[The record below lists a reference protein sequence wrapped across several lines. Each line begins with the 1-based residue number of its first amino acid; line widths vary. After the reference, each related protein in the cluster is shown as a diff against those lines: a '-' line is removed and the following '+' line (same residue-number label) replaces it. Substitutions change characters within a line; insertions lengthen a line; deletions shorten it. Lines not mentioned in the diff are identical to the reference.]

1 MNMSELEYRKPLQ
14 WGEIDPYRRGRT
26 HVGMWAWLLQ
36 RVSAVFIV
44 FLLVLHLCFT
54 YKPYLQ
60 FLLLLAVAF
69 HASLGLRVILLDF
82 NLAKISSARR
92 LVPWTL
98 GLGVAAR
105 GHCVVCHLL
114 KEVRRMPCNRQKLFA
129 TYAYSA
135 TILSKAAKGRS
146 KATS

>member
-1 MNMSELEYRKPLQ
+1 MNTSELEYRKPLQ

-44 FLLVLHLCFT
+44 FLLVL
-54 YKPYLQ
+54 
-60 FLLLLAVAF
+60 LLLAVAF

-98 GLGVAAR
+98 GLGVAA
-105 GHCVVCHLL
+105 VVIAW
-114 KEVRRMPCNRQKLFA
+114 FA
-129 TYAYSA
+129 IY
-135 TILSKAAKGRS
+135 
-146 KATS
+146 

>member
-36 RVSAVFIV
+36 
-44 FLLVLHLCFT
+44 LVLHLCFT

-98 GLGVAAR
+98 GLGVAA
-105 GHCVVCHLL
+105 VVIAW
-114 KEVRRMPCNRQKLFA
+114 FA
-129 TYAYSA
+129 IY
-135 TILSKAAKGRS
+135 
-146 KATS
+146 

>member
-1 MNMSELEYRKPLQ
+1 MNTSELEYRKPLQ

-26 HVGMWAWLLQ
+26 HVGMWAWL
-36 RVSAVFIV
+36 F
-44 FLLVLHLCFT
+44 LHLCFT

-98 GLGVAAR
+98 GLGVAA
-105 GHCVVCHLL
+105 VVIAW
-114 KEVRRMPCNRQKLFA
+114 FA
-129 TYAYSA
+129 IY
-135 TILSKAAKGRS
+135 
-146 KATS
+146 

>member
-54 YKPYLQ
+54 YKPYLH
-60 FLLLLAVAF
+60 LASVGR
-69 HASLGLRVILLDF
+69 GLPCFAGPARHPSDF

-98 GLGVAAR
+98 GLGVAA
-105 GHCVVCHLL
+105 VVIAW
-114 KEVRRMPCNRQKLFA
+114 FA
-129 TYAYSA
+129 IY
-135 TILSKAAKGRS
+135 
-146 KATS
+146 

>member
-69 HASLGLRVILLDF
+69 HASLGLRVILL
-82 NLAKISSARR
+82 
-92 LVPWTL
+92 
-98 GLGVAAR
+98 
-105 GHCVVCHLL
+105 
-114 KEVRRMPCNRQKLFA
+114 PCNRQKLFA

>member
-1 MNMSELEYRKPLQ
+1 MNTSELEYRKPLQ
-14 WGEIDPYRRGRT
+14 WGEIDRT
-26 HVGMWAWLLQ
+26 AAAVPMWACGPGCCQ

-98 GLGVAAR
+98 GLGVAA
-105 GHCVVCHLL
+105 VVIAW
-114 KEVRRMPCNRQKLFA
+114 FA
-129 TYAYSA
+129 IY
-135 TILSKAAKGRS
+135 
-146 KATS
+146 

>member
-1 MNMSELEYRKPLQ
+1 MHTSELEYRKPLQ

-36 RVSAVFIV
+36 RASAVFIV

-98 GLGVAAR
+98 GLGVAA
-105 GHCVVCHLL
+105 VVIAW
-114 KEVRRMPCNRQKLFA
+114 FA
-129 TYAYSA
+129 IY
-135 TILSKAAKGRS
+135 
-146 KATS
+146 